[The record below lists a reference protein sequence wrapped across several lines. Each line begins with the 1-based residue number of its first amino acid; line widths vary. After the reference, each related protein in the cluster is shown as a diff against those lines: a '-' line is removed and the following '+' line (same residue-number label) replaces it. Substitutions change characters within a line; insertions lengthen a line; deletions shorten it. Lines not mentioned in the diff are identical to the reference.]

1 MADALERAAN
11 IADLRR
17 LAQRR
22 LPRAIFDFF
31 DGGAEDETTLRGN
44 REAFERVRLRPKVL
58 VNVAQVD
65 TTLELLGAPAAA
77 PIVIAPTGAIG
88 LGRRGAEVMLA
99 RAARALGIPFTL
111 ATPAM
116 SSIEEVAAQ
125 AGGRLWFQLYVLR
138 NLAVRERLIAR
149 AEAAGYEALVLTV
162 DLPVGGKRERDL
174 RNDFSSNF
182 RPSWRNARDLWAK
195 PAWLLD
201 MATHGM
207 PQMANLEGLVPSSTR
222 ATDVASSVGREMD
235 ASFDWDALARLR
247 ERWPRKLV
255 VKGVERGDDAM
266 RLAAMGVDA
275 IVVSNH
281 GGRQLDGA
289 LGTLDALPEVVQGA
303 GGKVPVLVDS
313 GVRRGV
319 DILKAR
325 ALGAAAVQVGRAT
338 LFGVMAGGEA
348 GAARALSILHGELVR
363 AMQLCGARALAE
375 ITPDLVVR

>member
-1 MADALERAAN
+1 MSDALKHAAN
-11 IADLRR
+11 IADLR
-17 LAQRR
+17 LIAKRR

-58 VNVAQVD
+58 VNVAEVD
-65 TTLELLGAPAAA
+65 TKLELLGGPAAS

-88 LGRRGAEVMLA
+88 IGRRGAEIMIA
-99 RAARALGIPFTL
+99 RAAKAMGIPFTL

-116 SSIEEVAAQ
+116 CSIEEVAEQ

-138 NLAVRERLIAR
+138 NLKVRERLIAR

-174 RNDFSSNF
+174 RNDFASNF
-182 RPSWRNARDLWAK
+182 KPSWRNSRDMWAK
-195 PAWLLD
+195 PAWLWD
-201 MATHGM
+201 MARHGM
-207 PQMANLEGLVPSSTR
+207 PQMANLEGLVASSTK

-235 ASFDWDALARLR
+235 ASFDWDELAKLR

-266 RLAAMGVDA
+266 RLASMGVDA

-289 LGTLDALPEVVQGA
+289 LGTLDAVPDVVQGA

-319 DILKAR
+319 DVLKAR
-325 ALGAAAVQVGRAT
+325 ALGATAVQVGRAT
-338 LFGVMAGGEA
+338 LYGVMAGGEE
-348 GAARALSILHGELVR
+348 GAARALSILQGEFVR
-363 AMQLCGARALAE
+363 AMQLCGARNLAE
-375 ITPDLVVR
+375 ITPDLVAR